1 MMPQPS
7 VCFLLGLLALAQA
20 ALMPTSAVRPVPRV
34 RQRATPPPLAAAPP
48 VSGSSG
54 SYGVGAGDWGPPA
67 PEEQQQRAPR
77 GPSNKAKQQRRNDGK
92 HGRGRG
98 RGRGGTSPVLY
109 NVLRKMKALDSDAT
123 IDEVGKVLAVKKMSP
138 RDYTTILTQLKQRR
152 AWQLTLHVGEWL
164 HLHAKALPNRAHYQ
178 VILGACA
185 ANGRAEEAQ
194 QLADQMLERGMPIDP
209 TVLSTLVLA
218 HERARAPQRAVE
230 LLDQLEAMAPPP
242 AANRRASVSPEAE
255 EAVAKAVAATEPSAR
270 EQAVA
275 AAVDVFLSNLN
286 SNEKKPSPK
295 TAEDAGEAAAAE
307 EIAAADPTAAA
318 AAPSAPP
325 SPALSP
331 PSVDPLA
338 FAYASAIRALDASG
352 DWKGALKLYD
362 RMENRGVSADAH
374 CYSAALGACRRGAQA
389 QRALGVLAAVR
400 SEASDVAPN
409 GVMYTLAMAA
419 CNAAGEWEESLALLE
434 ERRATDGPGVDAYG
448 YSVGMAA
455 CAKGAAA
462 ERALN
467 LLREMEADRECRGNA
482 FAWNNAMVAC
492 NKGGKPEE
500 TLRLYERMRSGAAP
514 LSEHGIAAALVAC
527 RGVSDRDGGGW
538 QRAQAIFDGGAAEA
552 DASAMCY
559 AALMDALSDG
569 EQWELQLRY
578 FDRLRAVGIE
588 PSSSAYER
596 AIEASDRVDP
606 DRAMQLFDEM
616 KEKGL

>member
-1 MMPQPS
+1 
-7 VCFLLGLLALAQA
+7 
-20 ALMPTSAVRPVPRV
+20 MPTSAVRPVPRV
-34 RQRATPPPLAAAPP
+34 APTPLRRHWLPLRP

-54 SYGVGAGDWGPPA
+54 AMASVQEIRGPAA
-67 PEEQQQRAPR
+67 PEEQQRAPR

-109 NVLRKMKALDSDAT
+109 NVQEDEGRQTNSDAT

-295 TAEDAGEAAAAE
+295 TAEEAGEAAAAE
-307 EIAAADPTAAA
+307 EIAAAAPTAAA

-374 CYSAALGACRRGAQA
+374 CYSAALGARVVRGAQA

-492 NKGGKPEE
+492 NKGGSRR
-500 TLRLYERMRSGAAP
+500 RL
-514 LSEHGIAAALVAC
+514 
-527 RGVSDRDGGGW
+527 
-538 QRAQAIFDGGAAEA
+538 
-552 DASAMCY
+552 
-559 AALMDALSDG
+559 
-569 EQWELQLRY
+569 
-578 FDRLRAVGIE
+578 
-588 PSSSAYER
+588 
-596 AIEASDRVDP
+596 
-606 DRAMQLFDEM
+606 
-616 KEKGL
+616 